1 MSDKS
6 PLDWN
11 PLVLPPQVMAGLRTK
26 SILCVGLI
34 KFDSRWGPLTWIA
47 DIRPKSKT
55 SELLKDPARR
65 SEVYEGLAYTGIEFQ
80 GIGEEQIV
88 VARYERREFPEF
100 LTDLLLF
107 AVDEKKLT
115 EERETLYGIL
125 TLAKMVMSRS
135 EGQVEMLPKILWDT
149 LIPKSV
155 EIDELEEIEGFRRI
169 RVPKMPI
176 EELAPLLGLIF
187 VDLKNKKFIR
197 QFFPDMIGGNDTSDM
212 ELFLFRLVTRQ
223 PEPPWGYPSLE
234 PVIPPWGFHI
244 QTEWK
249 GYHLTTLYSTSFR
262 SALVAMSREKLSW
275 NLLVWFNI
283 LLSLLDVLGLNL
295 HGDVLKEVL
304 IHVLS
309 VQHSEPKQERAHYF
323 LELMLRSN
331 ELIPFFPNEQLRSE
345 VEKFPNRIFFQHYPN
360 VEDLINEV
368 GSETIYSLSE
378 KIGVPLNEVVN
389 MIMFLQ
395 SREFINLHKVGT

>member
-1 MSDKS
+1 MSDKES
-6 PLDWN
+6 PFDWK

-34 KFDSRWGPLTWIA
+34 TFHKTWGPLASIA

-65 SEVYEGLAYTGIEFQ
+65 SEVYEGLAYTGLEFQ
-80 GIGEEQIV
+80 GIGDERIV
-88 VARYERREFPEF
+88 VARNERREFPEF

-107 AVDEKKLT
+107 AVDEKSIPKG
-115 EERETLYGIL
+115 ETLYGIL

-135 EGQVEMLPKILWDT
+135 EGQVEMLPKILYDT
-149 LIPKSV
+149 LIPKKA
-155 EIDELEEIEGFRRI
+155 EIEELEEIEGFRRI
-169 RVPKMPI
+169 RAPIMPI

-197 QFFPDMIGGNDTSDM
+197 QFFPDFLSGHDTGEM

-223 PEPPWGYPSLE
+223 PEPPFGFPSAKPESL
-234 PVIPPWGFHI
+234 PWGFHI

-249 GYHLTTLYSTSFR
+249 GYHFTTLYSTSFG
-262 SALVAMSREKLSW
+262 SALVALSSEKLSW
-275 NLLVWFNI
+275 NLLVWFNV

-295 HGDVLKEVL
+295 HGETLKEVL

-309 VQHSEPKQERAHYF
+309 VQHSEPKRERAHYF
-323 LELMLRSN
+323 LELMLRSH
-331 ELIPFFPNEQLRSE
+331 ELVPLFPNEQLRSE
-345 VEKFPNRIFFQHYPN
+345 VEKFPNRYFFHQYPIA
-360 VEDLINEV
+360 DLINEL
-368 GSETIYSLSE
+368 GNKTIYSLSE
-378 KIGVPLNEVVN
+378 TIGIPLNEVVT

-395 SREFINLHKVGT
+395 SREFVKLQRVGS